1 MKRKNKIV
9 TYSDYERPVRV
20 LYFEDN
26 QALAYLIQKKLAVKG
41 FIIDIARDGKEGLVM
56 YRKDSYDVLVLDYQ
70 MPIHNGLEVV
80 NILLSEG
87 ELPPTIMVT
96 GAGDEKLAVEAMKS
110 GVGDYIVKDPEGRY
124 IELLPSV
131 IDRVLRQQR
140 LIEEKRRIE
149 EEKEKLIVELRE
161 ALEKVKTLKGLI
173 PICSH
178 CKKIRDDKGYWE
190 KIEVYIRNHTEV
202 DFTHGICPECMEK
215 KFPQYLNN
223 SKSDKDDKQT

>member
-1 MKRKNKIV
+1 NNKKE

-26 QALAYLIQKKLAVKG
+26 EALAYLIQKKLAVKG
-41 FIIDIARDGKEGLVM
+41 LIVDIARDGKGGLVM
-56 YRKDSYDVLVLDYQ
+56 YRKGSYDVIVVDYQ

-96 GAGDEKLAVEAMKS
+96 GEGNEKLAVEAMKS
-110 GVGDYIVKDPEGRY
+110 GVGDYIVKDLEGRY
-124 IELLPSV
+124 IALLPSV
-131 IDRVLRQQR
+131 IDRVLRQRQ
-140 LIEEKRRIE
+140 LIDEKRRIE
-149 EEKEKLIVELRE
+149 EEKEKLIEELKE
-161 ALEKVKTLKGLI
+161 ALEKVKTLKGLL

-190 KIEVYIRNHTEV
+190 KIEVYIKNHTEV

-223 SKSDKDDKQT
+223 SKNDKDGK